1 MAALMVARAAPGDR
15 LTKAEHLLLT
25 DDESR
30 RTEVAALMVSAA
42 TTDNRLAKA
51 EEILSINRRTFG
63 ARNHHAGAQ
72 SEHLLLTDDE
82 AGRPEMA
89 ALMMARSAANHSL
102 AKAEEFLIADNES
115 GRPEVPTLMVAAS
128 ATHDRLAEPVEEHR
142 LIDRER
148 PLSLNRRRIERGV
161 EGDSGHRGAQP
172 DHPDVRLVR
181 NHHGM
186 SSFVSFSA
194 FTQ

>member
-1 MAALMVARAAPGDR
+1 MAALMVTRAAPDNR
-15 LTKAEHLLLT
+15 LAKTEHLLIFVG
-25 DDESR
+25 ESR
-30 RTEVAALMVSAA
+30 RTEVTALMMAAAA
-42 TTDNRLAKA
+42 TDDRLAKA
-51 EEILSINRRTFG
+51 EEILSVNRRAFG
-63 ARNHHAGAQ
+63 ARK
-72 SEHLLLTDDE
+72 E
-82 AGRPEMA
+82 
-89 ALMMARSAANHSL
+89 RSA
-102 AKAEEFLIADNES
+102 KTEEFLIADNES
-115 GRPEVPTLMVAAS
+115 GRAEVTALMVARSAANHGLTKAEHLLIFVGERRRAEVSTLMVAAS

-186 SSFVSFSA
+186 SSFVSF
-194 FTQ
+194 